1 MSINSTT
8 FVARA
13 APAPRSVCAVWENEW
28 HLASA
33 APRGRTRPEFRT
45 RVRCF
50 VTHITLLRAP
60 AAADHAST
68 AHPYR
73 LLFYE
78 EARIARA
85 TRAYLYWAETSFAM
99 VLSWMLEVPS

>member
-1 MSINSTT
+1 MFRHTHNTAEST
-8 FVARA
+8 
-13 APAPRSVCAVWENEW
+13 
-28 HLASA
+28 
-33 APRGRTRPEFRT
+33 
-45 RVRCF
+45 
-50 VTHITLLRAP
+50 
-60 AAADHAST
+60 DHAST